1 MKLPRTQISSTI
13 ADHILKDGSSKK
25 YVNEVA
31 AYLLL
36 ERRVNDLD
44 SILRDIQASWAED
57 GYVEVIATTAF
68 PLDASTRI
76 EIEKRIKKYYP
87 SAKKIIIT
95 ELHDPEAIGGVRL
108 SLANQQLDFTI
119 ETKLNKFK
127 HLTTVGK
134 DY

>member
-1 MKLPRTQISSTI
+1 MKLPRTQISNMV
-13 ADHILKDGSSKK
+13 AGRILKDGASKK
-25 YVNEVA
+25 FVNEVA
-31 AYLLL
+31 AYLLM

-44 SILRDIQASWAED
+44 SILRDIQSAWAEA
-57 GYVEVIATTAF
+57 GYVEVLATSAF
-68 PLDASTRI
+68 PLDVSAKTDI
-76 EIEKRIKKYYP
+76 QKRIKQYFP
-87 SAKKIIIT
+87 QAKRVIIT
-95 ELHDPEAIGGVRL
+95 EIRDADAIGGVRL